1 MSKEII
7 LRWVRVF
14 LKKYFGVGYVLEALQ
29 INSKKLF
36 WGVTLVFL
44 PMVARMFSMVFHY
57 KSTILGVLPIYG
69 EPKSPRFGDVKV
81 DVSPG
86 PLARCPLD
94 RNLWT

>member
-1 MSKEII
+1 
-7 LRWVRVF
+7 
-14 LKKYFGVGYVLEALQ
+14 VGYVLEALQ
-29 INSKKLF
+29 INSQKLF

-86 PLARCPLD
+86 PHWPGVP
-94 RNLWT
+94 WTETCGHNRYRTHK